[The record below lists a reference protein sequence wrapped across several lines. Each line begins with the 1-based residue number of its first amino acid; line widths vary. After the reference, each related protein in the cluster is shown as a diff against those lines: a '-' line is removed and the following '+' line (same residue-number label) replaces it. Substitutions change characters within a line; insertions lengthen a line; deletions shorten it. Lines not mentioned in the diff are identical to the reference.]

1 MRRNPRAV
9 RHLEPR
15 VLRVCA
21 GGTLTGALLLA
32 GCGSSPA
39 NGSVPDAGRPDPGP
53 DKSLSTDA
61 SSDSE
66 ISTPLLDDAEAL
78 DAGSDASPALD
89 AGDAGPA
96 FVDPGTGPWMA
107 VPSDQVRS
115 VCRLDPDMLAAADTA
130 LGVPW
135 AIVRYGRMCHSYM
148 ADGMQPEEAWST
160 TKTLGAVVA
169 GTVAYQT
176 AGIAP
181 SGPKTGP
188 FSDLD
193 RVDKWLS
200 SFSYNPDAHVA
211 HVMAMVAQNADLS
224 LGHKTMQYD
233 IIGTTQIN
241 SLSDMLNAAIGQDT
255 ALLGTDLEQF
265 TQRFVFAPLGMTQS
279 TWSNGATTKVF
290 AYSWS
295 TTVFDMAR
303 LGLLMLDRGVW
314 NGQRV
319 LDEGWIYRMTH
330 PAFEDAN
337 TGYGY
342 LTWLNASINHNF
354 GGIPISASGW
364 DGNQTVPRSP
374 GACAPVSVYPEHPHG
389 LSDSPDCNYAAP
401 YTCAQPYDVGVWN
414 AVGLLGQNIQGHPGL
429 DLVLVVKGLTPNDTG
444 PTAPGILWDAVKPA
458 IIAADPMFAGDEQA
472 FCAAYGSNSYA
483 PDRR

>member
-1 MRRNPRAV
+1 MRRLVA
-9 RHLEPR
+9 
-15 VLRVCA
+15 
-21 GGTLTGALLLA
+21 TLLFAI
-32 GCGSSPA
+32 GCGSSAA
-39 NGSVPDAGRPDPGP
+39 NTSGP
-53 DKSLSTDA
+53 DGGGDSATGGPPRSTEP
-61 SSDSE
+61 SSDSGGPGP
-66 ISTPLLDDAEAL
+66 SLDAQPPDVDGDALSSADAEA
-78 DAGSDASPALD
+78 GP
-89 AGDAGPA
+89 PA
-96 FVDPGTGPWMA
+96 FVDPGTGAW
-107 VPSDQVRS
+107 VPVPADEVRA
-115 VCRLDPDMLAAADTA
+115 VCRLDPDKLAAADTA

-160 TKTLGAVVA
+160 TKTLGAVVTGA
-169 GTVAYQT
+169 VAYQT
-176 AGIAP
+176 AGLATT
-181 SGPKTGP
+181 GPMTGP

-211 HVMAMVAQNADLS
+211 HVMAMVAQNTDLS

-241 SLSDMLNAAIGQDT
+241 SLSDMLSAAIKQDT
-255 ALLGTDLEQF
+255 ARLGTDLEQF
-265 TQRFVFAPLGMTQS
+265 TQRFVFGPLGMTQS
-279 TWSNGATTKVF
+279 TWSSGSATKVF

-314 NGQRV
+314 SGQPV
-319 LDEGWIYRMTH
+319 LDAEWIYRMTH
-330 PAFEDAN
+330 PSFEDAN

-342 LTWLNASINHNF
+342 LTWLNASTNHNF
-354 GGIPISASGW
+354 GGIPIGQSGW

-374 GACAPVSVYPEHPHG
+374 GPCAPVSVYPQHPHG
-389 LSDSPDCNYAAP
+389 LSDSPDCNYSAP

-429 DLVLVVKGLTPNDTG
+429 DLVIVVKNLTPNDTG
-444 PTAPGILWDAVKPA
+444 PTSPGILWDAVRPA
-458 IIAADPMFAGDEQA
+458 VIAADPRFAGDEQG
-472 FCAAYGSNSYA
+472 FCAAYGANAYA
-483 PDRR
+483 PDLR